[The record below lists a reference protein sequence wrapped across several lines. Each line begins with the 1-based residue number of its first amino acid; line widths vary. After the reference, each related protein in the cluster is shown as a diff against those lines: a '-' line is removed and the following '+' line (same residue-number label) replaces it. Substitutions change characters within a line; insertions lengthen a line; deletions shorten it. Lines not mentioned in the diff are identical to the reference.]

1 MQIIYGPQVTVI
13 KANLEDYLETADDSL
28 EETEEVIER
37 PSSEENAVTEKTVKD
52 EGKVTETIIISSP
65 ITGKAV
71 EVAEIPDEGFAG
83 KMMGDGAGVTPT
95 EAEIVA
101 PEDGV
106 VAFVFETKHALGF
119 QTDSG
124 LEMLL
129 HIGIDTV
136 ALNGQGF
143 EVFVEKW
150 SECVKKGDL
159 LMKIDVSYLTEH
171 APSHLLAGSLHR
183 SERKPESETACRI

>member
-1 MQIIYGPQVTVI
+1 M
-13 KANLEDYLETADDSL
+13 
-28 EETEEVIER
+28 
-37 PSSEENAVTEKTVKD
+37 TEKTVKD

-106 VAFVFETKHALGF
+106 VAFVFAYRNRYGCTEWT
-119 QTDSG
+119 
-124 LEMLL
+124 
-129 HIGIDTV
+129 GI
-136 ALNGQGF
+136 
-143 EVFVEKW
+143 
-150 SECVKKGDL
+150 
-159 LMKIDVSYLTEH
+159 
-171 APSHLLAGSLHR
+171 
-183 SERKPESETACRI
+183 

>member
-1 MQIIYGPQVTVI
+1 MCIRDRANISDVDCCATRLRITVEDAGKVNEDILKQSGSRGIVKKGQGVQIIYGPQVTVI

-101 PEDGV
+101 QMCIRDR
-106 VAFVFETKHALGF
+106 
-119 QTDSG
+119 
-124 LEMLL
+124 
-129 HIGIDTV
+129 
-136 ALNGQGF
+136 
-143 EVFVEKW
+143 
-150 SECVKKGDL
+150 
-159 LMKIDVSYLTEH
+159 
-171 APSHLLAGSLHR
+171 HLLFSPHHPDK
-183 SERKPESETACRI
+183 SV

>member
-1 MQIIYGPQVTVI
+1 MDPVSALITKGLGG
-13 KANLEDYLETADDSL
+13 KANISDVDCCATRLRITVEDAGKVNEDILKQSGSRGIVKKGQGSADHLWTTGDCDQGESGRLSGNSDDSL

-37 PSSEENAVTEKTVKD
+37 SSSEENAVTEKTVKD

-119 QTDSG
+119 QTDSV
-124 LEMLL
+124 LRCFCISESIRL
-129 HIGIDTV
+129 H
-136 ALNGQGF
+136 
-143 EVFVEKW
+143 
-150 SECVKKGDL
+150 
-159 LMKIDVSYLTEH
+159 
-171 APSHLLAGSLHR
+171 
-183 SERKPESETACRI
+183 